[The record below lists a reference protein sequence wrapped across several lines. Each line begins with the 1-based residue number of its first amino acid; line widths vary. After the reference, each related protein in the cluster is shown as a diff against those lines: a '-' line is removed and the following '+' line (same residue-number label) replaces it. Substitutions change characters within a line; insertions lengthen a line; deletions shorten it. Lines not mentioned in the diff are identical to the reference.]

1 MSEQNIQS
9 KSQLAKLLATENI
22 SFQHDPSARTAYFDV
37 KNRILVLPVWQNIS
51 NDLYDMLVVHEV
63 GHALDT
69 PADGWLQAIDS
80 IAQNVHG
87 SKSQKYQSA
96 IKGFLNVVEDA
107 RIDKRQKRRYPGA
120 KRNYIVGYK
129 ELIERDFFG
138 TSKKNA
144 NDMPFI
150 DRLNMYFKGGAMG
163 TLGRII
169 FSKEEAPFVKRVEN
183 AETFEDVIALTEE
196 IYRFSKD
203 KGEEQQQQMEDF
215 RMAEGE
221 EGGDELEEGDDF
233 DFDDE
238 DFEETET
245 DGSGSDEGDSEDES
259 EEEDG
264 SPSDKKDEPKDSED
278 EGDKG
283 QASNKG
289 AGPTD
294 DDFVPQSETEKAWE
308 ENISNI
314 VGDDQTNYVYM
325 NLPKPNYKNI
335 VDDYKIV
342 LKAMSTELN
351 SRGSNVIQEITEQF
365 GKFKAEEN
373 TTISYMVKEF
383 ESRKSA
389 EAYSKISVAK
399 TGVIDT
405 NKLHSYRYNDDIF
418 RRLATLPNGK
428 NHGFIMFLD
437 WSGSMTDNMSKTVKQ
452 LISLTMFCKR
462 VQIPF
467 EVYFFRDLCNNEY
480 NITTG
485 NVDSFERDPKSFTV
499 NNFRL
504 RNILSSRMSLT
515 ELNTAYTLLW
525 YAGSR
530 HSIYRCDVMGGTP
543 LNQAIIAAE
552 GLVNDFRK
560 KNRLEIVNT
569 VFLTDGES
577 NSVGYPNTSN
587 MPYKPKGN
595 RYILKDDVMKK
606 EYNLGKSL
614 YCEDVTNILLRI
626 LKDRTGSNLIGF
638 FLSSDSLRHLT
649 YRLFGYGADI
659 TKYTE
664 NWKKNKFLIVE
675 SKGYDDYY
683 IINAREMDIGK
694 IEYSIDTENM
704 SRAKMAKEFMKYSE
718 KKSVNRVLLSR
729 FIEKISSQSKKV
741 A

>member
-69 PADGWLQAIDS
+69 PAEGWVQAIDK

-87 SKSQKYQSA
+87 SKNQKYQGA

-144 NDMPFI
+144 NDMSFI

-183 AETFEDVIALTEE
+183 AETFEDVVALTEE

-221 EGGDELEEGDDF
+221 EDGDELEEGDDF

-245 DGSGSDEGDSEDES
+245 DGSGSDEGDSEDDS

-264 SPSDKKDEPKDSED
+264 SPSDKKDEPKDSE
-278 EGDKG
+278 EEEKG
-283 QASNKG
+283 QTSNEG
-289 AGPTD
+289 AGPAD

-314 VGDDQTNYVYM
+314 VADDDINYVYM
-325 NLPKPNYKNI
+325 NIPKPNLNNI

-342 LKAMSTELN
+342 LKAMEAELL
-351 SRGSNVIQEITEQF
+351 SRGPEAVKAVAEEF

-373 TTISYMVKEF
+373 STISYMVKEF

-437 WSGSMTDNMSKTVKQ
+437 WSGSMIDNMSKTVKQ

-467 EVYFFRDLCNNEY
+467 EVYFFRDPCGNEGY
-480 NITTG
+480 G
-485 NVDSFERDPKSFTV
+485 DNVKPSFDYEAKAFRL
-499 NNFRL
+499 NNFSL

-515 ELNTAYTLLW
+515 DLNKAYNLLW
-525 YAGSR
+525 YAGRRYSV
-530 HSIYRCDVMGGTP
+530 YRCDSMGGTP
-543 LNQAIIAAE
+543 LNQAIVAAE

-560 KNRLEIVNT
+560 RNKLEIVNT
-569 VFLTDGES
+569 VFLTDGDS
-577 NSVGYPNTSN
+577 NCVGYPDVSNT
-587 MPYKPKGN
+587 PYKPKGN

-614 YCEDVTNILLRI
+614 YSDDVTNSLLRI
-626 LKDRTGSNLIGF
+626 LKDRTDSNLIGF

-649 YRLFGYGADI
+649 YRLFGYGVDI

-664 NWKKNKFLIVE
+664 SWKKNKFLLVQ

-683 IINAREMDIGK
+683 IINAKEMDISK
-694 IEYSIDTENM
+694 LDYSIDTDNM
-704 SRAKMAKEFMKYSE
+704 SRAKMAKEFMKFSE